1 MNLIVAILIKLN
13 IQVHVN
19 STSTAQLHM
28 SDFKTLSNLL
38 GQVTRD
44 YDEEE
49 QGYDSEKEAEE
60 EDDDERKSDSDSASS
75 PKALEEAERVE
86 VQLPRKSKLNGDD
99 HHQEDME
106 MSD

>member
-1 MNLIVAILIKLN
+1 MFIENEEHLQWANPIIWTPSKYSFFQHSLKW
-13 IQVHVN
+13 
-19 STSTAQLHM
+19 SW
-28 SDFKTLSNLL
+28 
-38 GQVTRD
+38 QVTRD

-49 QGYDSEKEAEE
+49 QGYDSEKEGE

-75 PKALEEAERVE
+75 PKGQEELERSDG
-86 VQLPRKSKLNGDD
+86 QIPKKSKLNGDD

>member
-1 MNLIVAILIKLN
+1 M
-13 IQVHVN
+13 
-19 STSTAQLHM
+19 
-28 SDFKTLSNLL
+28 
-38 GQVTRD
+38 TRD

-49 QGYDSEKEAEE
+49 QGYDSEKEGE

-75 PKALEEAERVE
+75 PKGQEEMMERSE
-86 VQLPRKSKLNGDD
+86 GQIPKKSKLNGDD

>member
-1 MNLIVAILIKLN
+1 MK
-13 IQVHVN
+13 
-19 STSTAQLHM
+19 
-28 SDFKTLSNLL
+28 
-38 GQVTRD
+38 VTRD

-60 EDDDERKSDSDSASS
+60 DDERKSDSASNSS
-75 PKALEEAERVE
+75 PKGQGDRAEV
-86 VQLPRKSKLNGDD
+86 PKKSKLNGDD